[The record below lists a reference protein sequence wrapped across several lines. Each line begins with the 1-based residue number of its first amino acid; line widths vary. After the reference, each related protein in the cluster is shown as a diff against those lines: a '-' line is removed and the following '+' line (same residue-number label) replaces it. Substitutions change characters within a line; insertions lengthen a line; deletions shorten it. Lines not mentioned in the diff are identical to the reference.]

1 MASSSISGSL
11 FITGNDKAD
20 ALLNTNYSALL
31 IGLLLDQQIP
41 MEWAF
46 AGPLTLKTRLGHFNI
61 KKIAEMDADDLLAV
75 CLQKPAIHRFPASM
89 AKRIHDVCKVL
100 TRDYKGKAEN
110 MWADITTAQ
119 ELMIRLRALP
129 GFGEEKSQIFVA
141 LIAKRMDIKLI
152 GWKTAAGEFGDNKFR
167 TVADITS
174 PETLLK
180 VRATK
185 KAQKAAGRD
194 KQDKPLR

>member
-1 MASSSISGSL
+1 M
-11 FITGNDKAD
+11 N
-20 ALLNTNYSALL
+20 
-31 IGLLLDQQIP
+31 P
-41 MEWAF
+41 
-46 AGPLTLKTRLGHFNI
+46 
-61 KKIAEMDADDLLAV
+61 DDLLAV

-100 TRDYKGKAEN
+100 VRDYKGKAEN

-119 ELMIRLRALP
+119 ELMARLRVLP
-129 GFGEEKSQIFVA
+129 GYGEEKSQIFVA
-141 LIAKRMDIKLI
+141 LLAKRMGIKLI
-152 GWKTAAGEFGDNKFR
+152 GWKTAAGEFGDTKFR

-185 KAQKAAGRD
+185 KRK
-194 KQDKPLR
+194 KQQVETSKTSPCDSVLGV

>member
-1 MASSSISGSL
+1 
-11 FITGNDKAD
+11 
-20 ALLNTNYSALL
+20 
-31 IGLLLDQQIP
+31 
-41 MEWAF
+41 
-46 AGPLTLKTRLGHFNI
+46 
-61 KKIAEMDADDLLAV
+61 
-75 CLQKPAIHRFPASM
+75 M

-100 TRDYKGKAEN
+100 VRDYKGKAEN

-119 ELMIRLRALP
+119 ELMARLRVLP
-129 GFGEEKSQIFVA
+129 GYGEEKSQIFVA
-141 LIAKRMDIKLI
+141 LIAKRMDIKLL
-152 GWKTAAGEFGDNKFR
+152 GWKAAAGEFGDTKFR